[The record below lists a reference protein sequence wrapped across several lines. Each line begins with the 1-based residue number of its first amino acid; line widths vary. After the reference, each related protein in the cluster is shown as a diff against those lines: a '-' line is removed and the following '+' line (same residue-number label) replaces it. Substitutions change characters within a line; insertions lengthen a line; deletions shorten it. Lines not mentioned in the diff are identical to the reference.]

1 VIWILWKKRNNVC
14 FQGEAWRSVEEVL
27 GRCARTVRN
36 WMLVNREADAAKLDA
51 SAREL
56 EKLCGAPLRL
66 MGVTQVSSELW

>member
-51 SAREL
+51 SARKVVWSTTETD
-56 EKLCGAPLRL
+56 GGDA
-66 MGVTQVSSELW
+66 GVI